1 MMEGPDATVV
11 RELLAPFSPFLKDTS
26 LYEVIV
32 NRPGQVLTEGAG
44 GWRTHDLPELSFEKL
59 MRLARA
65 VASFSHQSIDETR
78 PILSATLPGEERIQ
92 IVIPPATSKGTV
104 SVTIRK
110 PSSVTLSLDDLEK
123 GGSFADV
130 TAASDGIAAADR
142 RLIELHQKT
151 AYAEFLREAVLA
163 RKNIIISG
171 ATGSGKTTL
180 SKALIQ
186 HIPDHERIVS
196 IEDTPELVIQQPN
209 HVRLFYSKGDQGL
222 ARIGAKEL
230 LESCLRMRP
239 DRILLQEL
247 RDGTAFYYIRNV
259 NSGHPGS
266 ITTVHA
272 DSTALAFEQLT
283 LLVKE
288 SEGGRDLDRDDIRK
302 LLKVAVDIV
311 VQCKRVG
318 GQFRVTEVIFDP
330 SHRRMSIQQHSPVAP
345 SSSIPLD
352 RQHKGRV

>member
-1 MMEGPDATVV
+1 MTERADAAVV
-11 RELLAPFSPFLKDTS
+11 RELLSPFSKFLDDQS

-65 VASFSHQSIDETR
+65 VASFSNQSIDETH
-78 PILSATLPGEERIQ
+78 PILSATLPGDERIQ
-92 IVIPPATSKGTV
+92 VVIPPATSKGTV

-110 PSSVTLSLDDLEK
+110 PSSVSLSLDDLDR
-123 GGSFADV
+123 GGLFV
-130 TAASDGIAAADR
+130 EVETKVNGGEDR
-142 RLIELHQKT
+142 LAELHRAGAFK
-151 AYAEFLREAVLA
+151 EFLRQAVLA

-180 SKALIQ
+180 SKAMIQ
-186 HIPDHERIVS
+186 HIPEAERIIS
-196 IEDTPELVIQQPN
+196 IEDTPELVIPQPN
-209 HVRLFYSKGDQGL
+209 HIRLFYSKGGQGL
-222 ARIGAKEL
+222 AKISAKEL

-272 DSTALAFEQLT
+272 DSTELAFEQLT
-283 LLVKE
+283 LLIKE
-288 SEGGRDLDRDDIRK
+288 SDGGRDLERHDIREM
-302 LLKVAVDIV
+302 LKIAIDIV
-311 VQCKRVG
+311 VQCKRVE
-318 GQFRVTEVIFDP
+318 GQFRVTEIYY
-330 SHRRMSIQQHSPVAP
+330 RAAA
-345 SSSIPLD
+345 
-352 RQHKGRV
+352 

>member
-1 MMEGPDATVV
+1 MTEGADATVV
-11 RELLAPFSPFLKDTS
+11 RQLLSPFAPFLGDRS

-44 GWRTHDLPELSFEKL
+44 GWRTYDLPELSFEKL

-78 PILSATLPGEERIQ
+78 PILSATLPGDERIQ
-92 IVIPPATSKGTV
+92 IVIPPATTRNTV
-104 SVTIRK
+104 SITIRK
-110 PSSVTLSLDDLEK
+110 PSSVTFTLNDLKEREFFSETRSAND
-123 GGSFADV
+123 G
-130 TAASDGIAAADR
+130 ASTRDEGLLALYRAGR
-142 RLIELHQKT
+142 FK
-151 AYAEFLREAVLA
+151 EFLRQAVIS

-180 SKALIQ
+180 SKALIK
-186 HIPDHERIVS
+186 HIPEHERIIS
-196 IEDTPELVIQQPN
+196 IEDTPELIIPQPN
-209 HVRLFYSKGDQGL
+209 HVRLFYSNGAQGL
-222 ARIGAKEL
+222 SGAGPKEL

-247 RDGTAFYYIRNV
+247 RDGTAFYYVRNV

-272 DSTALAFEQLT
+272 DSAKLAFQQLT

-288 SEGGRDLDRDDIRK
+288 SAGGRNLDRDDIDK
-302 LLKVAVDIV
+302 LLKVSIDVI
-311 VQCKRVG
+311 VQCKRIDG
-318 GQFRVTEVIFDP
+318 RFRATEIYV
-330 SHRRMSIQQHSPVAP
+330 RA
-345 SSSIPLD
+345 
-352 RQHKGRV
+352 

>member
-1 MMEGPDATVV
+1 MTEGPDAAVV
-11 RELLAPFSPFLKDTS
+11 RELLSAFTLFLDDPS

-32 NRPGQVLTEGAG
+32 NRPGQVLTEGSG
-44 GWRTHDLPELSFEKL
+44 GWGTHDVPELSFEKL
-59 MRLARA
+59 LRLARA

-104 SVTIRK
+104 SITIRK
-110 PSSVTLSLDDLEK
+110 PSSATLSLGDLDK
-123 GGSFADV
+123 SGLFANMMPGTQV
-130 TAASDGIAAADR
+130 AGTTDR
-142 RLIELHQKT
+142 KLIDLHQRG
-151 AYAEFLREAVLA
+151 AWAEFLREAVLA
-163 RKNIIISG
+163 RKNIVISG

-180 SKALIQ
+180 SKALIR
-186 HIPDHERIVS
+186 HIPDDERVIS

-209 HVRLFYSKGDQGL
+209 HVRLFYSKGGQGL
-222 ARIGAKEL
+222 ARVGAKEL

-272 DSTALAFEQLT
+272 DSAKLAFEQLT

-288 SEGGRDLDRDDIRK
+288 SEGGQYLERTDIRE
-302 LLKVAVDIV
+302 LLKIAIDVV
-311 VQCKRVG
+311 VQCKRID
-318 GQFRVTEVIFDP
+318 GQFRVTEIYFRA
-330 SHRRMSIQQHSPVAP
+330 H
-345 SSSIPLD
+345 
-352 RQHKGRV
+352 